1 MISRPARL
9 AWIVVASAVGLI
21 VLVIG
26 SFSVANVLAR
36 EQETVTTVFDDPE
49 VQLIDVELHN
59 GSVTLVGSP
68 EAAIT
73 VTAELTHGLHRAEQD
88 VAVDGNRL
96 VIRDTCQG
104 PPFAAA
110 FCRAEYTL
118 RVPARLAAVIR
129 SHNGRV
135 LVSGI
140 DGALDASSANGSIA
154 VDGPV
159 GELRLGSSHGRVEA
173 TAVRSKEVEASSRNG
188 QVTLSFTAPPQDV
201 EATSTNGSVDI
212 VLPDTDDAY
221 RVEAASRHGSVDTPV
236 RTDPSSPRTVVAE
249 SGNGSVTVRYPR

>member
-1 MISRPARL
+1 MISGPARL
-9 AWIVVASAVGLI
+9 AWIVPASAVGLLM
-21 VLVIG
+21 LVVG

-36 EQETVTTVFDDPE
+36 EQETATTVFDEPE

-59 GSVTLVGSP
+59 GSLTLVGSP
-68 EAAIT
+68 EATIT

-110 FCRAEYTL
+110 FCGAEYTV
-118 RVPARLAAVIR
+118 RVPARLAAVVR
-129 SHNGRV
+129 SHNGSV
-135 LVSGI
+135 LVSRI
-140 DGALDASSANGSIA
+140 DGAVDAASGTGSIA
-154 VDGPV
+154 VDRPV
-159 GELRLGSSHGRVEA
+159 GDLRLRSSNGRVEA
-173 TAVRSKEVEASSRNG
+173 TTVRSEEVEASSRNG
-188 QVTLSFTAPPQDV
+188 QVSLAFAAPPEDV
-201 EATSTNGSVDI
+201 EATSTNGSGDI